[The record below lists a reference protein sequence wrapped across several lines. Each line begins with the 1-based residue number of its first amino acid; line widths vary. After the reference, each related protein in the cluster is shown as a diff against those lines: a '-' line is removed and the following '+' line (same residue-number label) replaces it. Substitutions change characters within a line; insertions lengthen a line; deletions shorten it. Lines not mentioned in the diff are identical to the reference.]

1 MNIDCVTRNPGYPI
15 QPDWR
20 TRWRGTMQIMKRLLV
35 SGCLSL
41 LFFAGP
47 GMAAD
52 TRALLAKQEA
62 GTASQAVKA
71 SRWSKLNPNK
81 LQLRS
86 DAVLVLDRNG
96 AEVYARHVN
105 DPRPIASI
113 TKLMTAM
120 VILDSGLD
128 LQERITITKDDR
140 DLIQLTGSRLRQG
153 AVLTRKQLLQL
164 ALMSSANRAANALA
178 RTWPGGKAAFVAAMN
193 KKAAA
198 LGMRASHF
206 RDPAGLDPGNV
217 ASARDA
223 ARMVRAATA
232 YPLIRHATT
241 TRSASVRPW
250 KRRGELRFVNTNPL
264 VRKGNWDIQL
274 SKTGY
279 INESGRCLVM
289 QAEVDDQPLTIV
301 LLDSFGKLTP
311 YGDSSR
317 IRKWIESASDL

>member
-1 MNIDCVTRNPGYPI
+1 
-15 QPDWR
+15 
-20 TRWRGTMQIMKRLLV
+20 MKHLLV
-35 SGCLSL
+35 PAILSL
-41 LFFAGP
+41 LFLSGP
-47 GMAAD
+47 AIAAD
-52 TRALLAKQEA
+52 STVQLAKQEA
-62 GTASQAVKA
+62 ATSAQLVTTP
-71 SRWSKLNPNK
+71 RWRALNPHK
-81 LQLRS
+81 LKLRS
-86 DAVLVLDRNG
+86 DAVLVLDQDG
-96 AEVYARHVN
+96 AAVYARHVN

-120 VILDSGLD
+120 VILDSHLD
-128 LQERITITKDDR
+128 LQEKITVTKEDR

-193 KKAAA
+193 RKAAA

-217 ASARDA
+217 ASARDT
-223 ARMVRAATA
+223 ARMVRAAMS

-241 TRSASVRPW
+241 TRSATVRPW
-250 KRRGELRFVNTNPL
+250 KRRGTLRFVNTNPL
-264 VRKGNWDIQL
+264 VRKGSWDIQL

-289 QAEVDDQPLTIV
+289 QARIDDQPLTIV
-301 LLDSFGKLTP
+301 LLDSFGKMTP
-311 YGDSSR
+311 YGDSNR
-317 IRKWIESASDL
+317 LRKWIESGK